1 VSGLL
6 VPEKARRSGG
16 IVSFVGCAMMLIGR
30 LEQVRIVHFGLFQ
43 THSLSDFSD
52 PGAQVR
58 ANRSNACAT
67 ERIGRA
73 LDRGLVLG

>member
-1 VSGLL
+1 
-6 VPEKARRSGG
+6 
-16 IVSFVGCAMMLIGR
+16 MMLIGR

-67 ERIGRA
+67 GRIGRA
-73 LDRGLVLG
+73 LDRGRFSADALQEPDSEVERAYAAG